1 MTASLTEIM
10 EQLEHR
16 KTAIDRALAALR
28 EIDATPAMAP
38 PVLPAVS
45 PEAIVHKR
53 KTFSAATRRRMKEAQ
68 KARWARIKGEI
79 EPQAP
84 PAPDPPKAKRQI
96 SAEGMKRIIAATKK
110 RWRLQRAAAK
120 AA

>member
-1 MTASLTEIM
+1 MTASFTEII
-10 EQLEHR
+10 EQLEHQ

-28 EIDATPAMAP
+28 EIDAAPAMAP
-38 PVLPAVS
+38 QVLPAVS
-45 PEAIVHKR
+45 PEAIVRKR

-68 KARWARIKGEI
+68 KARWAKIKGEI
-79 EPQAP
+79 EPQSP